1 MELSPESVPMQR
13 RAWDLVTRQNTSA
26 SLGRRKP
33 TTHLGDVHIEV
44 HSARDATLFCLLLL
58 ACLATAANLRSAPL
72 SHPLGRGR
80 CQTVAPLSRPSPP
93 WPTPIATTASA
104 SLLRCPRW

>member
-1 MELSPESVPMQR
+1 MQR

-44 HSARDATLFCLLLL
+44 HSARDATLFCLPY
-58 ACLATAANLRSAPL
+58 LRA
-72 SHPLGRGR
+72 
-80 CQTVAPLSRPSPP
+80 SRPPLICDLHLYHTL
-93 WPTPIATTASA
+93 WVEVDAK
-104 SLLRCPRW
+104 R